1 MSKPSTRPNREE
13 IKQQRKE
20 RKKQQQRLRQQQKES
35 GQLPFTPPSI
45 PNTCSAYNTIEEE
58 TQGRV
63 EATLGLASILKT
75 NWPILLRRLN
85 KIPDPRSPKKTKHKL
100 AMLMLYGI
108 LSFVLQIGSRRQAN
122 RTITDPMIQE
132 NLRRLFP
139 ELDSIP
145 HADTLFRLLSRIDVN
160 EIEQAQVDLVNELIR
175 KKKFNPFRI
184 NNAYPVAIDGTKKLG
199 GLELWSDALL
209 QQRITSAQKISDHEG
224 SSDDDPENE
233 PEQYRYSVYVLE
245 ANLCFQNGMVIPLMT
260 EFLDYREGDSERKK
274 QDCETRAF
282 HRLAQRIKL
291 AFPRL
296 PILLL
301 LDGLYA
307 QGPVM
312 QRCLDYN
319 WQFMIVL
326 KDTSLSTVWEEYDL
340 LVERQSD
347 NEHHQTWGERKQR
360 FRWVNEIRYEYGS
373 NGKHHL
379 QLHVVVC
386 EEQWEVVD
394 ENQQIT
400 TKTSRHAWIS
410 NRPLRAANVHE
421 RCNLGAR
428 YRWGIEANFLVEKHQ
443 GYAYGHLFAK
453 DWDAMRGYHYLMRI
467 GHLINTLARFSSVLA
482 PVIQRMGV
490 RPFINFLR
498 TTLSGPWFDLF
509 GLDALRRLI
518 EQPFRLRFV

>member
-13 IKQQRKE
+13 IKQQRKA
-20 RKKQQQRLRQQQKES
+20 RKKQQRRLREQQQES
-35 GQLPFTPPSI
+35 GLAPLTPPSI

-63 EATLGLASILKT
+63 EATLGLARILKT

-85 KIPDPRSPKKTKHKL
+85 KIPDPRSPKMIKHKL
-100 AMLMLYGI
+100 TMLMLYGI
-108 LSFVLQIGSRRQAN
+108 LSFMLHIGSRREAN
-122 RTITDPMIQE
+122 RTITHPMIEE

-139 ELDSIP
+139 DIDSIP
-145 HADTLFRLLSRIDVN
+145 HADTLFRLLSRIDVD

-199 GLELWSDALL
+199 GLELWDEALL
-209 QQRITSAQKISDHEG
+209 QHRIPSASQASDHENP
-224 SSDDDPENE
+224 SDDQQEAA
-233 PEQYRYSVYVLE
+233 EQYRYSVYVLE
-245 ANLCFQNGMVIPLMT
+245 ANLSFQNGMVIPLMT

-274 QDCETRAF
+274 QDCEVRAF
-282 HRLAQRIKL
+282 HRLAERIKQ

-296 PILLL
+296 PIMML

-312 QRCLDYN
+312 QRCLEYN

-326 KDTSLSTVWEEYDL
+326 KDASLSTVWEEYDL
-340 LVERQSD
+340 LVERQAD
-347 NEHHQTWGERKQR
+347 NEHHQKWGERRQQ
-360 FRWVNEIRYEYGS
+360 FRWVNDIRYEYGP
-373 NGKHHL
+373 NGKKHL
-379 QLHVVVC
+379 PLHVVVC

-394 ENQQIT
+394 ANNQIT
-400 TKTSRHAWIS
+400 SKTSRHAWIS
-410 NRPLRAANVHE
+410 SRPLHKANVHQ
-421 RCNLGAR
+421 RCNLAAR
-428 YRWGIEANFLVEKHQ
+428 YRWGIESHFLVEKHQ
-443 GYAYGHLFAK
+443 GYSYGHLFAK

-490 RPFINFLR
+490 RPFIDFLR
-498 TTLSGPWFDLF
+498 TTLSGLWFDAF
-509 GLDALRRLI
+509 GLDAVSSILER
-518 EQPFRLRFV
+518 PFRLRFV

>member
-1 MSKPSTRPNREE
+1 MSKPSRRPNRED

-20 RKKQQQRLRQQQKES
+20 RKEQYQRLRQRQQES
-35 GQLPFTPPSI
+35 NLLPFPSPSI
-45 PNTCSAYNTIEEE
+45 PNARSAYNTVEEE

-63 EATLGLASILKT
+63 EATLGVARILKT
-75 NWPILLRRLN
+75 QWPVLLRRLS
-85 KIPDPRSPKKTKHKL
+85 KISDPRSPKKTQHKL

-108 LSFVLQIGSRRQAN
+108 LSFVLHIGSRREAN
-122 RTITDPMIQE
+122 QTITHPMIQE

-139 ELDSIP
+139 ELDRIP
-145 HADTLFRLLSRIDVN
+145 HADTLFRLLSRIEVS

-209 QQRITSAQKISDHEG
+209 QHRIPSASKGTDSENA
-224 SSDDDPENE
+224 SENE
-233 PEQYRYSVYVLE
+233 SDPSQRYRYSVYVLE
-245 ANLCFQNGMVIPLMT
+245 ANLSFRNGMMIPLMT
-260 EFLDYREGDSERKK
+260 EFLDYREGDSERQK

-282 HRLAQRIKL
+282 HRLAERIKQ

-312 QRCLDYN
+312 QRCLDDN

-326 KDTSLSTVWEEYDL
+326 KDASLPTVWEEYNL

-347 NEHHQTWGERKQR
+347 NAHHQTWGDRKQQ
-360 FRWVNEIRYEYGS
+360 FCWVNEIRYEYGP

-386 EEQWEVVD
+386 EERWEVVD
-394 ENQQIT
+394 ENHQIVS
-400 TKTSRHAWIS
+400 KSSRHAWIS
-410 NRPLRAANVHE
+410 SRPLRSTNIHE

-428 YRWGIEANFLVEKHQ
+428 YRWGIESNFLVEKHQ
-443 GYAYGHLFAK
+443 GYSYGHLFAK
-453 DWDAMRGYHYLMRI
+453 DWAAMRGYHYLMRI
-467 GHLINTLARFSSVLA
+467 GHLINTLARFSSILA
-482 PVIQRMGV
+482 PLVKRMGM
-490 RPFINFLR
+490 RSFIDFLR
-498 TTLSGPWFDLF
+498 TTLTGPWLDAF
-509 GLDALRRLI
+509 GLDAVFDIMER
-518 EQPFRLRFV
+518 PSRLRFV